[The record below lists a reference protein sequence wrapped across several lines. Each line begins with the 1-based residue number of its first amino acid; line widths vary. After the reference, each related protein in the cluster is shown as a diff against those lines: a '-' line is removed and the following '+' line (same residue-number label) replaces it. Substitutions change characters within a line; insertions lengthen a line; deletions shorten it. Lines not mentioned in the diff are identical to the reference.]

1 MEKIMPEGPEC
12 RRIGENLAKFCSNKM
27 LTSIEIL
34 SGRYTK
40 NLPTGFEL
48 LANQLPIGVV
58 GIGVHGKFIYW
69 ILREEFSIWNTLGMS
84 GSWRKEPS
92 KHARVKINFSDG
104 NCIYFTD
111 QRNFGTLK
119 FVKGKHHLIE
129 KLKSLGPDMLAD
141 DVSGELFIQRLRKK
155 NNHNICKALM
165 DQSIIAGVGNYLKAD
180 SLWLSGLSPHRT
192 VGDISDDELLK
203 LNHSIK
209 QVIRES
215 YKSGGATIQ
224 TYQNINGEIGQYSS
238 RFLVYNR
245 KEDPDGNIVTKE
257 MTPDGRRT
265 FWSPAVQK

>member
-84 GSWRKEPS
+84 GSWRTEPS

-155 NNHNICKALM
+155 NNHNICKA
-165 DQSIIAGVGNYLKAD
+165 
-180 SLWLSGLSPHRT
+180 
-192 VGDISDDELLK
+192 DELLK